1 MLKIIFKNT
10 TQRKEMEKKGKIPDL
25 KIMDEERKIRIL
37 V

>member
-1 MLKIIFKNT
+1 V
-10 TQRKEMEKKGKIPDL
+10 KENDFFLNGKKGKIPDL